1 MTHELY
7 KQTLLGGEVV
17 RLLNTRIASS
27 HHRLHTIVVNKKS
40 LSGYDDKRFI
50 LSDQVSTL
58 PYGHNSLREDMFYKA
73 ILDEPDWGSLDASQ
87 NEQESTQQARDS
99 SQQARDS
106 SQQARD
112 SSQQVQDSSQ
122 QAQDSSQQVQD
133 NTQQAQGST
142 QQAQGS
148 SQQVQDSSQPVQ
160 DSTQQAQGST
170 QQAQGSSQ
178 QVLDSTQQARGS
190 TQQAQGSSQQVQDS
204 TQQAQ
209 GCTQQAQGS
218 TQHAQQRRKQNQQQ
232 KNKQPKQ
239 QPTTTVPQTSTIH
252 NSSFNSP
259 DPGFYQRDY
268 SEDEL
273 EENLVDFDKMSEL
286 SDSGSSTDPA
296 CDGFIL
302 DQAIES
308 DNASIS
314 SENQVT
320 LPAPKRKEKAERK
333 KRSGEKTKSSHYRQF
348 IN

>member
-1 MTHELY
+1 M
-7 KQTLLGGEVV
+7 
-17 RLLNTRIASS
+17 
-27 HHRLHTIVVNKKS
+27 
-40 LSGYDDKRFI
+40 
-50 LSDQVSTL
+50 
-58 PYGHNSLREDMFYKA
+58 PYGHNSLREDMFYKT

-112 SSQQVQDSSQ
+112 SSQQAQDSSQQAQDSSQ

-133 NTQQAQGST
+133 STQQAQGSTQQAQGSTQQAQGST

-148 SQQVQDSSQPVQ
+148 SQQVQDSS
-160 DSTQQAQGST
+160 
-170 QQAQGSSQ
+170 
-178 QVLDSTQQARGS
+178 
-190 TQQAQGSSQQVQDS
+190 
-204 TQQAQ
+204 
-209 GCTQQAQGS
+209 QQAQGS

-239 QPTTTVPQTSTIH
+239 QPTTTIPQTSTIH

-273 EENLVDFDKMSEL
+273 AENLVDFDKMSEL

-320 LPAPKRKEKAERK
+320 LPASKSKKRKQNAK
-333 KRSGEKTKSSHYRQF
+333 KGASKKPRALIIDYSSTDED
-348 IN
+348 

>member
-7 KQTLLGGEVV
+7 KQTLLGGELV

-27 HHRLHTIVVNKKS
+27 NHRLHTIVVNKKS

-58 PYGHNSLREDMFYKA
+58 PYGHNSLREDMFYKT
-73 ILDEPDWGSLDASQ
+73 ILDELDWGSLDASE

-106 SQQARD
+106 SQQAQDSSQQAQESTQQARD
-112 SSQQVQDSSQ
+112 SSQQARDSSQQAQVSSQQAQDSSQ
-122 QAQDSSQQVQD
+122 QAQDSSQQ
-133 NTQQAQGST
+133 AQGST
-142 QQAQGS
+142 QQAQ
-148 SQQVQDSSQPVQ
+148 D
-160 DSTQQAQGST
+160 
-170 QQAQGSSQ
+170 
-178 QVLDSTQQARGS
+178 
-190 TQQAQGSSQQVQDS
+190 SSQQVQDS
-204 TQQAQ
+204 TQQVQ
-209 GCTQQAQGS
+209 DSTQQAQGS
-218 TQHAQQRRKQNQQQ
+218 TQHAQQRRKQNQQR

-239 QPTTTVPQTSTIH
+239 QPTTTIPQTSTIH

-320 LPAPKRKEKAERK
+320 LPAPKSK
-333 KRSGEKTKSSHYRQF
+333 KRKQNAKKGAAKKPRACIIDYSSTDED
-348 IN
+348 

>member
-7 KQTLLGGEVV
+7 KQTLLGGKVV

-27 HHRLHTIVVNKKS
+27 NHRLHTIVVNKKS

-58 PYGHNSLREDMFYKA
+58 PYGYNSLRDDMFYKA

-112 SSQQVQDSSQ
+112 SSQQAQDSSQQAQDSSQQAQDSSQQAQDSSQ

-133 NTQQAQGST
+133 ST
-142 QQAQGS
+142 QQAQDS
-148 SQQVQDSSQPVQ
+148 SQQVQ

-170 QQAQGSSQ
+170 QQAQ
-178 QVLDSTQQARGS
+178 GS

-209 GCTQQAQGS
+209 GSTQQAQGS

-239 QPTTTVPQTSTIH
+239 QPTTTIPQTSTIH

-320 LPAPKRKEKAERK
+320 LPAPKSK
-333 KRSGEKTKSSHYRQF
+333 KRKQNAKKGAAKKPRARIIDNSSTDED
-348 IN
+348 

>member
-27 HHRLHTIVVNKKS
+27 NHRLHTIVVNKKS

-58 PYGHNSLREDMFYKA
+58 PYGHNSLREDMFYKT

-112 SSQQVQDSSQ
+112 SSQQAQDSSQ

-133 NTQQAQGST
+133 S
-142 QQAQGS
+142 
-148 SQQVQDSSQPVQ
+148 
-160 DSTQQAQGST
+160 
-170 QQAQGSSQ
+170 
-178 QVLDSTQQARGS
+178 
-190 TQQAQGSSQQVQDS
+190 
-204 TQQAQ
+204 
-209 GCTQQAQGS
+209 TQQAQGS

-239 QPTTTVPQTSTIH
+239 QPTTTIPQTSTIH

-268 SEDEL
+268 SENEL

-320 LPAPKRKEKAERK
+320 LPAPKSK
-333 KRSGEKTKSSHYRQF
+333 KRKQNAKKGAAKKPRARIIDYSSTDED
-348 IN
+348 

>member
-1 MTHELY
+1 M
-7 KQTLLGGEVV
+7 

-27 HHRLHTIVVNKKS
+27 NHRLHTIVVNKKS

-58 PYGHNSLREDMFYKA
+58 PYGHNSLRGDMFYKT

-87 NEQESTQQARDS
+87 NEQESAQQARDS

-112 SSQQVQDSSQ
+112 SSQQAQDSSQ
-122 QAQDSSQQVQD
+122 QAQDSSQQ
-133 NTQQAQGST
+133 A
-142 QQAQGS
+142 
-148 SQQVQDSSQPVQ
+148 QDSSQQAQ
-160 DSTQQAQGST
+160 DSSQKARDSSQQARDSSQQARDSSQQARDSSQQAQDSS
-170 QQAQGSSQ
+170 QQAQDSS
-178 QVLDSTQQARGS
+178 
-190 TQQAQGSSQQVQDS
+190 
-204 TQQAQ
+204 
-209 GCTQQAQGS
+209 QQAQGS

-239 QPTTTVPQTSTIH
+239 QPTTTIPQTSTIL

-296 CDGFIL
+296 CYGFIL

-308 DNASIS
+308 DNASVS

-320 LPAPKRKEKAERK
+320 LPAPKSK
-333 KRSGEKTKSSHYRQF
+333 KRKQNAKKGAAKKPRARIIDYSSTDED
-348 IN
+348 

>member
-1 MTHELY
+1 M
-7 KQTLLGGEVV
+7 

-27 HHRLHTIVVNKKS
+27 NHRLHTIVVNKKS

-87 NEQESTQQARDS
+87 NEQESTQQAQDS

-106 SQQARD
+106 SQQARDSLQQAQD

-122 QAQDSSQQVQD
+122 QAQDSSQRAQD
-133 NTQQAQGST
+133 
-142 QQAQGS
+142 S
-148 SQQVQDSSQPVQ
+148 SQQVQDSTQHAQ
-160 DSTQQAQGST
+160 DSTQQAQGS
-170 QQAQGSSQ
+170 
-178 QVLDSTQQARGS
+178 
-190 TQQAQGSSQQVQDS
+190 
-204 TQQAQ
+204 
-209 GCTQQAQGS
+209 TQQAQGS

-239 QPTTTVPQTSTIH
+239 QPTTTIPQTSTIH

-308 DNASIS
+308 DNASDS

-320 LPAPKRKEKAERK
+320 LPAPKSK
-333 KRSGEKTKSSHYRQF
+333 KRKQNAKKGAAKKPRARIIDYSSTDED
-348 IN
+348 

>member
-27 HHRLHTIVVNKKS
+27 NHRLHTIVVNKKS

-87 NEQESTQQARDS
+87 NEQESTQQAQDS

-122 QAQDSSQQVQD
+122 QAQDSSQQ
-133 NTQQAQGST
+133 A
-142 QQAQGS
+142 
-148 SQQVQDSSQPVQ
+148 QDSSQ
-160 DSTQQAQGST
+160 QAQ
-170 QQAQGSSQ
+170 
-178 QVLDSTQQARGS
+178 D
-190 TQQAQGSSQQVQDS
+190 SSQQVQDS

-209 GCTQQAQGS
+209 DSTQQAQGSTQQAQGS

-239 QPTTTVPQTSTIH
+239 QPTTTIPQTSTIQ

-273 EENLVDFDKMSEL
+273 GENLVDFDKMSE
-286 SDSGSSTDPA
+286 
-296 CDGFIL
+296 
-302 DQAIES
+302 
-308 DNASIS
+308 
-314 SENQVT
+314 
-320 LPAPKRKEKAERK
+320 
-333 KRSGEKTKSSHYRQF
+333 
-348 IN
+348 

>member
-27 HHRLHTIVVNKKS
+27 NHRLHTIVVNKKS

-87 NEQESTQQARDS
+87 NEQESTQQAQDS

-106 SQQARD
+106 SQQAQDSSQQARD
-112 SSQQVQDSSQ
+112 SSQQAQDSSQ

-133 NTQQAQGST
+133 STQQAQGST
-142 QQAQGS
+142 QQAQDS
-148 SQQVQDSSQPVQ
+148 SQQVQ

-170 QQAQGSSQ
+170 QQAQGS
-178 QVLDSTQQARGS
+178 
-190 TQQAQGSSQQVQDS
+190 
-204 TQQAQ
+204 
-209 GCTQQAQGS
+209 TQQAQGS

-239 QPTTTVPQTSTIH
+239 QPTTTIPQTSTIH

-314 SENQVT
+314 SDHQVT
-320 LPAPKRKEKAERK
+320 LPAPKSK
-333 KRSGEKTKSSHYRQF
+333 KRKQNAKKGAAKKPRARIIDYSSTDED
-348 IN
+348 